1 MGKTYNISNSSDMR
15 RFTRDLQNSVQ
26 KIAIDALKKKSFEFA
41 CPFCKRPIQVHS
53 GNNICPYCRRTVNV
67 ELNIHT

>member
-15 RFTRDLQNSVQ
+15 RFSRDLESSI
-26 KIAIDALKKKSFEFA
+26 KRIAEDALKNESFEFT
-41 CPFCKRPIQVHS
+41 CPFCKRIIEVHS
-53 GNNICPYCRRTVNV
+53 GKNTCRYCRKTVNV